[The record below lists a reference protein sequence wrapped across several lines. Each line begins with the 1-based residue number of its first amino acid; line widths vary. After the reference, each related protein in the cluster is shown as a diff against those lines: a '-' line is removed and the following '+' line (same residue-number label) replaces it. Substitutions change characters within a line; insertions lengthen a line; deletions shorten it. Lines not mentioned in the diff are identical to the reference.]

1 MSASEAPSTSSAYPT
16 FSSTV
21 RLSSSLKSW
30 KTTPMLRRRYGT
42 PTWLIRPMFLPPI
55 RICPLVGFSAQKR
68 SRKSVL
74 LPAPEGPVSQMN
86 SPLSTP
92 LQGRGDVVSVMLP
105 AHRCPAPSTNPVADP
120 LCGETLTHEST
131 TPPPSSNSATPPA
144 SGPASAP
151 PSPPPSAP
159 ASPPPVEMPCPPPS
173 IGLIAVEP
181 FVYDPAQA
189 QSEASAKAAAEL
201 LVMATSAA
209 PGLREGTR
217 GSPRRGSSR

>member
-68 SRKSVL
+68 SGKSVI
-74 LPAPEGPVSQMN
+74 LPAPDGPVSQM
-86 SPLSTP
+86 LT
-92 LQGRGDVVSVMLP
+92 
-105 AHRCPAPSTNPVADP
+105 AHPCPASPTNPVAEP
-120 LCGETLTHEST
+120 LCGETLPHEST
-131 TPPPSSNSATPPA
+131 PPTPSSNSATPPA

-151 PSPPPSAP
+151 PSTPPSAP

-181 FVYDPAQA
+181 FVYDPAQ
-189 QSEASAKAAAEL
+189 
-201 LVMATSAA
+201 
-209 PGLREGTR
+209 
-217 GSPRRGSSR
+217 